1 MESSRRQGV
10 RLACPAKVNLQLAVR
25 GQRGDGF
32 HDLVSVVVRVDLAD
46 ELEVWW
52 EAGEAGDDTLEVEK
66 GEGAMVGEN
75 SVLAA
80 MRLWR
85 KAAAGKAAAGRLRGR
100 LRKRIPVGAGLGG
113 GSSDAAGCWRALRRL
128 FPESLEPAQWERLPV
143 ELGSDVPLFLAEG
156 AQVMEGR
163 GERLRRVPEELE
175 ARLRGVS
182 VVIWKPPFGVN
193 TGRAYGWLRAGRH
206 YEAAAGAESVLREWR
221 ESGAV
226 LPPAGNAFEAAL
238 AAWQPGIPVMLERMR
253 RRHGLDARLS
263 GSGSACFALA
273 ENKAG
278 TERCVERALRE
289 LYGDESWLRTAA
301 VQFSLATEEL
311 LSPNKELHP

>member
-1 MESSRRQGV
+1 M
-10 RLACPAKVNLQLAVR
+10 ACPAKVNLNLAVR

-32 HDLVSVVVRVDLAD
+32 HDLVSVVARVDLAD

-52 EAGEAGDDTLEVEK
+52 EAGEAGEDTLEVEK

-85 KAAAGKAAAGRLRGR
+85 KSGGSAVAGRLRGR

-113 GSSDAAGCWRALRRL
+113 GSSDAAGCWRALRQL
-128 FPESLEPAQWERLPV
+128 FPESLEPEQWERLPV

-156 AQVMEGR
+156 VQVMEGR
-163 GERLRRVPEELE
+163 GERLRRIPEELE
-175 ARLRGVS
+175 ARLRGVQL
-182 VVIWKPPFGVN
+182 VVWKPPFGVN
-193 TGRAYGWLRAGRH
+193 TGRAYGWLRAGGH
-206 YEAAAGAESVLREWR
+206 YEATAEAESMLRGWR

-238 AAWQPGIPVMLERMR
+238 APWQPAIAVMLERMR

-263 GSGSACFALA
+263 GSGSACFVIA
-273 ENKAG
+273 ENPGAMQKG
-278 TERCVERALRE
+278 VECELRE
-289 LYGDESWLRTAA
+289 MFGSEYWLSRAA
-301 VQFSLATEEL
+301 LQFSLATEDL
-311 LSPNKELHP
+311 LSPNE